1 MKILIVSSWYPPIQ
15 SGSSF
20 YAEGI
25 AMGLVKRGH
34 SVVVVTTHW
43 DSPEVRS
50 YEQDGIQIHSL
61 PAFVLPRMRFLLNL
75 KIVPISYTP
84 ANIRRVLD
92 IVREFKPDIIHQVNH
107 IFDTVFLSA
116 LVAKRTK
123 TPLACS
129 ITTPIQH
136 PNPLIHRIMRFVDRG
151 FIGRFAARRWNS
163 VICLDREVLRYI
175 QETYGKTIASR
186 GVVIAYGIRENFTKA
201 AIYESQNPEGS
212 SYQIVMVGH
221 IHALRN
227 PTNLVRALPMIQ
239 AHFPN
244 ARLVFAGR
252 VQLQQPVLEAEKL
265 GLGKSIDFL
274 GELSHDQINN
284 LLHSSHVYAAWGS
297 GVYTGLGTACIEAML
312 CGIPVVIDQPE
323 DLFGD
328 GDLKNWGNIVLV
340 NRDDVD
346 GIGESIIRLLGDDS
360 VRRQIGINGREY
372 VLKHLQWERI
382 VEQVEQV
389 YQRL

>member
-1 MKILIVSSWYPPIQ
+1 
-15 SGSSF
+15 
-20 YAEGI
+20 
-25 AMGLVKRGH
+25 
-34 SVVVVTTHW
+34 
-43 DSPEVRS
+43 
-50 YEQDGIQIHSL
+50 
-61 PAFVLPRMRFLLNL
+61 
-75 KIVPISYTP
+75 
-84 ANIRRVLD
+84 
-92 IVREFKPDIIHQVNH
+92 
-107 IFDTVFLSA
+107 
-116 LVAKRTK
+116 
-123 TPLACS
+123 
-129 ITTPIQH
+129 
-136 PNPLIHRIMRFVDRG
+136 
-151 FIGRFAARRWNS
+151 
-163 VICLDREVLRYI
+163 
-175 QETYGKTIASR
+175 
-186 GVVIAYGIRENFTKA
+186 
-201 AIYESQNPEGS
+201 
-212 SYQIVMVGH
+212 MVGH